1 MTDINRNA
9 LYIAQECMK
18 AGMTMAGAAG
28 VLKNVEAEGV
38 WDSGNLE
45 DSFNIKHGISDAQY
59 VREVDAGQRDFI
71 DGMGFGLIQ
80 WTFWSRKRDLLA
92 FARARGV
99 SVSDFRMQ
107 VAFLIQEMR
116 KDFPAVWNLCCSSDD
131 AAKCCHDICRY
142 YENPYNAEAEAN
154 SRAADVGKWYS
165 FIRAALS
172 SGLTAETPKEQTD
185 EQAGKQEEAAM
196 VDDEGIP
203 IPKTWPPRT
212 VDSHCSGWPETWML
226 QAMLKCRGYNTVPDG
241 VWGSVLT
248 DKVRLFQ
255 QENGLTADG
264 IVGPKTWQ
272 RLGLDKTV
280 LK

>member
-45 DSFNIKHGISDAQY
+45 DSFNIRHGISDAQY

-99 SVSDFRMQ
+99 SISDFKMQ
-107 VAFLIQEMR
+107 VAFLIYEMR

-131 AAKCCHDICRY
+131 AALCCHDICRY
-142 YENPYNAEAEAN
+142 YENPQNAEAEAN
-154 SRAADVGKWYS
+154 RRAADVGKWYS
-165 FIRAALS
+165 FIQSVLS
-172 SGLTAETPKEQTD
+172 SVLAAEPTKT
-185 EQAGKQEEAAM
+185 EEANRT
-196 VDDEGIP
+196 DDEGIP

-212 VDSHCSGWPETWML
+212 IDRHCSGWPEVWLL
-226 QAMLKCRGYNTVPDG
+226 QAMLKCRGFN
-241 VWGSVLT
+241 VLT
-248 DKVRLFQ
+248 DGIWTEELTRAVKILQ
-255 QENGLTADG
+255 GASGLMADG
-264 IVGPKTWQ
+264 IVGPRTWQ
-272 RLGLDKTV
+272 RLGLDKT
-280 LK
+280 LFE